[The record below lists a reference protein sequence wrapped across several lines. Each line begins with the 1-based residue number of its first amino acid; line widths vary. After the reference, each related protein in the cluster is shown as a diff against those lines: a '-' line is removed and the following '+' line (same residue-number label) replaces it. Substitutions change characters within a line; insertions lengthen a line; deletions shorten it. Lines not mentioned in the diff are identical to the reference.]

1 MVSDIGATPILFTP
15 AVADG
20 QVVNNLTND
29 QTVLAKLEEQ
39 LSTGY
44 SINQPSDNPAQ
55 AVNILNLKAA
65 VARASQYEANASDGE
80 AWLQT
85 ANSALN
91 QVLST
96 LQNVQQVV
104 LSADAPNIVNQASLD
119 GMAEQ
124 VSAAR
129 QALLNLANTTYGNQ
143 AIFAGTGSPNQLN
156 STGVYDPGVAYD
168 ANGNYVGGQSVP
180 TRTVA
185 PGISVPIAVLGPSVF
200 GSENPQLSLSP
211 DLLGPNGVLVTIE
224 NDLRSGNVSAVTTT
238 DLSNLKAAINRVQDQ
253 AAIVGAQYQRM
264 QTLSAQASQTKQAL
278 QTELAAV
285 NDVNL
290 PKAATELQQQQN
302 SYQAALWAA
311 SQLVPMSLVDF
322 LS

>member
-1 MVSDIGATPILFTP
+1 VSELGATPILFTP
-15 AVADG
+15 TVAAD

-29 QTVLAKLEEQ
+29 QVTLAKLENQ
-39 LSTGY
+39 LSTGH

-55 AVNILNLKAA
+55 TVNILNLKAS

-85 ANSALN
+85 ANSVMN
-91 QVLST
+91 QILST

-104 LSADAPNIVNQASLD
+104 LSADAPNTVNQASLD
-119 GMAEQ
+119 GMASQ
-124 VSAAR
+124 VGAAR
-129 QALLNLANTTYGNQ
+129 QALLNLANTTYGGQ
-143 AIFAGTGSPNQLN
+143 AIFAGTGSPSQIN
-156 STGVYDPGVAYD
+156 SAGAYD
-168 ANGNYVGGQSVP
+168 AGIAYDSTGRYVGGSSVP

-185 PGISVPIAVLGPSVF
+185 PGISVPIAVTGPSVF
-200 GSENPQLSLSP
+200 GSGSSG
-211 DLLGPNGVLVTIE
+211 LLGPSGILATIE
-224 NDLRSGNVSAVTTT
+224 SDLRSGNVSAVTTT
-238 DLSNLKAAINRVQDQ
+238 DLSNLKAAINMVQDQ
-253 AAIVGAQYQRM
+253 AAIVGAQYQRI
-264 QTLSAQASQTKQAL
+264 QTLSAQATQTKQAL
-278 QTELAAV
+278 QTELSAV

>member
-1 MVSDIGATPILFTP
+1 MVSEIGATPILFTP
-15 AVADG
+15 AVAAG

-65 VARASQYEANASDGE
+65 AARASQYEANASDGE

-91 QVLST
+91 QILST

-104 LSADAPNIVNQASLD
+104 LSADAPNTVNQASLD

-143 AIFAGTGSPNQLN
+143 AIFAGTGSPNQVN

-168 ANGNYVGGQSVP
+168 TNGNYVGGQSIP

-185 PGISVPIAVLGPSVF
+185 PGISVPIAVTGQSVF
-200 GSENPQLSLSP
+200 GSGSSSLLSP
-211 DLLGPNGVLVTIE
+211 PGILVTIE
-224 NDLRSGNVSAVTTT
+224 NDLRSGHVSAVTTT
-238 DLSNLKAAINRVQDQ
+238 DLSNLKAAINTVRNQ

-278 QTELAAV
+278 QTEFAAV
-285 NDVNL
+285 NNVNL